1 MIQKLNISFFL
12 LGLVFV
18 SFDAYTIFNFPIPWI
33 GQSLLFFWVIIN
45 FKQMEI
51 PSKSILMIFFVLL
64 PGSLTTFFNIYK
76 IDILYVS
83 LRLFNIVSFLF
94 LFFYFSKIQDLK
106 FLDKLNKSIKTLLV
120 LLSVTVIYIFLA
132 QLFDLPEPLRNRAN
146 TSFFA
151 NSKQSTFWLSQPHR
165 AMGTFREP
173 SFVVAFLFPLF
184 YISILKNKHID
195 KYVIILVS
203 IALGLTRSDFARLFC
218 LIIFAIE
225 IFKYLKTKNINL
237 NVVLSSILIF
247 IFSTFGILECNINP
261 TSEDCSEY
269 LDTVSIINNSGEL
282 KVKINQNTISDNLDN
297 ERLEVLKY
305 FFQSLPNL
313 SPKGLSSVNSNFQS
327 DSFNDISEEMYLTN
341 RTTPNYLLTRYSTKN
356 FGTGNYSL
364 IKFDL
369 NVQNIIIFY
378 TLAFGIHFAIIV
390 FLLFLYLT
398 LLNKNNDN
406 FIYFLVICL
415 LVFLNPI
422 EEVNSYYGFIIG
434 YAFYVFNV
442 ESKQNE
448 HF

>member
-1 MIQKLNISFFL
+1 MIQKLNISFFS
-12 LGLVFV
+12 LGLFFV
-18 SFDAYTIFNFPIPWI
+18 SFDAYTIFNIPIPWI
-33 GQSLLFFWVIIN
+33 GQSLLFFWVILN
-45 FKQMEI
+45 FKQMEL
-51 PSKSILMIFFVLL
+51 PSKSILIIFFVLL
-64 PGSLTTFFNIYK
+64 PGSLTTFFDIYK

-83 LRLFNIVSFLF
+83 LRLFNIVSFIF

-106 FLDKLNKSIKTLLV
+106 FLEKLNKSIKTLLV
-120 LLSVTVIYIFLA
+120 LLSITVIYIFIA

-218 LIIFAIE
+218 FIIFAIE
-225 IFKYLKTKNINL
+225 IFKYLKSKNINL

-341 RTTPNYLLTRYSTKN
+341 RTNPNYLLTRYSTKN

-364 IKFDL
+364 IKYDL

-434 YAFYVFNV
+434 YAFNAFNV
-442 ESKQNE
+442 KSKQNE